1 LKNPYSLLLP
11 TAEQDA
17 LQKID
22 FEAGCLLLVNK
33 PQRWTSFD
41 VVAKLRNIL
50 KIKKIGHSGTLDP
63 LATGLLIIA
72 TGKYTK
78 LLNELQ
84 NYDKEYVATFC
95 FGATTPSYD
104 AEFEPDFCNSTDAIT
119 VEVVKSAFLNFE
131 GEIEQTPPPFSAV
144 KIDGKKAYQLARQ
157 QKEVKLAPRK
167 VTIYSLKLTSF
178 LNPQNVQAIVH
189 CSKGTYIRSLAHDLG
204 QLLKVGAYLKSLQR
218 TRIGNFNIANA
229 WELADIIQMVKSL
242 EK

>member
-1 LKNPYSLLLP
+1 LENLYSLFLP
-11 TAEQDA
+11 RSAKEA

-50 KIKKIGHSGTLDP
+50 KVKKIGHSGTLDP
-63 LATGLLIIA
+63 LATGLLILA
-72 TGKYTK
+72 TGKYTQ
-78 LLNELQ
+78 LLSELQ
-84 NYDKEYVATFC
+84 NYDKEYIATFC

-104 AEFEPDFCNSTDAIT
+104 AEFEPDFYNSTDAIT
-119 VEVVKSAFLNFE
+119 IEAVKSAFLNFE

-144 KIDGKKAYQLARQ
+144 KINGKKAYQLARQ
-157 QKEVKLAPRK
+157 QKKVTLEPRK
-167 VTIYSLKLTSF
+167 VTIYSLRLISF
-178 LNPQNVQAIVH
+178 LNPQNVQAAVH

-204 QLLKVGAYLKSLQR
+204 QVLKVGAYLKSLQR
-218 TRIGNFNIANA
+218 TRIGNFNLADA
-229 WELADIIQMVKSL
+229 WELADIIQVVKSL